1 MSMSSEKLFSK
12 WQMVPK
18 NNITC
23 HFAKIRVWI
32 KSGIYLMGE
41 TVDNYSQNYLLLLD
55 LHFQPNIFNH
65 EYILS
70 KHVELKYTEVN

>member
-1 MSMSSEKLFSK
+1 
-12 WQMVPK
+12 
-18 NNITC
+18 
-23 HFAKIRVWI
+23 
-32 KSGIYLMGE
+32 MGE
-41 TVDNYSQNYLLLLD
+41 TVDNYSENYLLLLD